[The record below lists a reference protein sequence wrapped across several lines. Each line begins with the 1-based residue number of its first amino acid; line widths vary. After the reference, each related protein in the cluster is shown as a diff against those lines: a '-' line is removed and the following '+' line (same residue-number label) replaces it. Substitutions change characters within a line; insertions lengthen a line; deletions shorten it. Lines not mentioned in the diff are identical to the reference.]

1 MGFWKK
7 QNRVGKIFF
16 AALNF
21 YLSMEGRE
29 GISSSGVTVVG
40 SDAPSDYHVALRTT
54 ENPGQVSG
62 STPVG
67 TTPVTVTPPP
77 PAVVQILNV
86 TRKKRGRPRKY
97 GPDGTIHTASPSPKP
112 ISASVPPPVIDFS
125 SEKRGK
131 VRTTGS
137 AGKHHQPKV
146 EGENIGNDSINLSQL
161 CCWFMIQV

>member
-1 MGFWKK
+1 M
-7 QNRVGKIFF
+7 
-16 AALNF
+16 NF

-77 PAVVQILNV
+77 PSVVQILNV

-161 CCWFMIQV
+161 CC